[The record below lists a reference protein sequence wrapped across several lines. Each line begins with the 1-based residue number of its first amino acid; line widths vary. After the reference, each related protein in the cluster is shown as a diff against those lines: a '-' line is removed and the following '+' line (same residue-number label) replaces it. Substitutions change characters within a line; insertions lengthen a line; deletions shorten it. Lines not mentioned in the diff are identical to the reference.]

1 LGRNES
7 KIPIRSRKIKTNIMT
22 NNKKIE
28 NEQEVTLEPIGEV
41 KMAPPQKLE
50 QCEWVFQFDED
61 EPQIFAWT
69 SEDMTDEDPT
79 VTFTVS
85 NTKDAY
91 ISFTNKETGKKFKL
105 FARELSEQGKEMR
118 EFQTKQ
124 AELLKKDL
132 ENESK
137 NKEA

>member
-1 LGRNES
+1 ME
-7 KIPIRSRKIKTNIMT
+7 
-22 NNKKIE
+22 E
-28 NEQEVTLEPIGEV
+28 NLEPIGEI
-41 KMAPPQKLE
+41 KMSEPQKLE

-69 SEDMTDEDPT
+69 SEDMKDEEPV

-91 ISFTNKETGKKFKL
+91 ISFTNRNSGKTFKL
-105 FARELSEQGKEMR
+105 FARELTKEGMEIR
-118 EFQTKQ
+118 EYQNKLN
-124 AELLKKDL
+124 EGLKKDI
-132 ENESK
+132 ENESE

>member
-1 LGRNES
+1 MAKAKKTKNE
-7 KIPIRSRKIKTNIMT
+7 
-22 NNKKIE
+22 
-28 NEQEVTLEPIGEV
+28 EVTIEDQSEQLQSIGDITLS
-41 KMAPPQKLE
+41 QKKFE

-91 ISFTNKETGKKFKL
+91 ISFTNRETGKKFKL
-105 FARELSEQGKEMR
+105 FARELSKEGKEMR

-124 AELLKKDL
+124 AELVKQNL
-132 ENESK
+132 ENEST

>member
-1 LGRNES
+1 
-7 KIPIRSRKIKTNIMT
+7 M
-22 NNKKIE
+22 E
-28 NEQEVTLEPIGEV
+28 NEKLEQIGNMQIAKPER
-41 KMAPPQKLE
+41 LE
-50 QCEWVFQFDED
+50 QCEWVFQFDDD

-91 ISFTNKETGKKFKL
+91 ISFTHKVSGKRFKL
-105 FARELSEQGKEMR
+105 FARELSDEGKELR
-118 EFQTKQ
+118 DFQIKQ

-132 ENESK
+132 ENGSE
-137 NKEA
+137 NKETEA

>member
-1 LGRNES
+1 
-7 KIPIRSRKIKTNIMT
+7 MT